1 MIEAISVATIAQLI
15 QLSIGPVFLLAGVGA
30 ILNVLATRLARIVD
44 RARHLEAKFDGAS
57 VLQQQLARSELNRLG
72 KRMKLANWSIALC
85 TASALCVCLVVAILF
100 IGGLEDSSFGQY
112 IAALFVL
119 TMALMVMGLLF
130 FLVEVRIAG
139 WSLKVRHGQLDLD
152 IESPAFK
159 SQIRRLWPRHPRRGC
174 DCDRDGIGPGTTR
187 AQLDDAIRPPLEV
200 RQTSLGTGF
209 TADVYYGVLEGSGP
223 DAHHRMWTGVSCVTR

>member
-1 MIEAISVATIAQLI
+1 MIEEISVSTIARLI

-44 RARHLEAKFDGAS
+44 RVRHLEEAFVGSS
-57 VLQQQLARSELNRLG
+57 VLQQQMARSELKRLG
-72 KRMKLANWSIALC
+72 KRMKLANWSITVC

-119 TMALMVMGLLF
+119 TMALMVLGLIL

-139 WSLKVRHGQLDLD
+139 RSLKVRYELLDVD
-152 IESPAFK
+152 IDK
-159 SQIRRLWPRHPRRGC
+159 L
-174 DCDRDGIGPGTTR
+174 
-187 AQLDDAIRPPLEV
+187 
-200 RQTSLGTGF
+200 TG
-209 TADVYYGVLEGSGP
+209 
-223 DAHHRMWTGVSCVTR
+223 